1 MAKVLGG
8 YLLSVMCGV
17 LFTTNKFLVQYF
29 SFDIGEV
36 LLLRSVFEGPFL
48 LILLWVKPI
57 KNNLLGDWKRIILLL
72 CVGFLDAMFI
82 TMAYLSLQYLTI
94 GDAQAIYF
102 SQSAWI
108 LMIETLVGRYEIK
121 F

>member
-1 MAKVLGG
+1 MARVFGG

-36 LLLRSVFEGPFL
+36 LLVRSVFEGPFL
-48 LILLWVKPI
+48 LILLWVNSP
-57 KNNLLGDWKRIILLL
+57 KNNLLGDWKRILLL
-72 CVGFLDAMFI
+72 ICVGFLDAMFI

-94 GDAQAIYF
+94 GDSQAIFF
-102 SQSAWI
+102 SQPAWI
-108 LMIETLVGRYEIK
+108 LMIETLVGIYIR
-121 F
+121 